1 MVKHTGK
8 NKLIVITMI
17 ICILLGGI
25 ALPATALAE
34 ETGTT
39 NTNTIVP
46 GPVAKRI
53 RAYPNWSQTVYAP
66 EGSKIRTCKI
76 TADSLYDLALRS
88 YDVGADE
95 FYIDVTSKDGD
106 VHISDLKFD
115 VTELPLGDRG
125 KMNSFGILT
134 DAGYFRLTGLGAR
147 KLFDEY
153 RYRAVMMQIECKN
166 FAENRYTITIK
177 AEDLEGNVVTSFDFL
192 EENATFT
199 VVPKGGIANKPLTCR
214 ATSHDKEGSDF
225 VCVSNEDG
233 TVTFPVT
240 DHDFYKVYYKKEFHQ
255 GEQCNYTLDVI
266 NDVGGSIDLEDT
278 NLLSIHPEEGYYTQ
292 AIIVN
297 GVSVAVTT
305 RLNISEGDV
314 IQVVFSKIGETVDLN
329 PPATGNETQREKIKN
344 GVQATKIDVNASYAK
359 RGVKVT
365 WRKSKGY
372 RVDYY
377 QVFRSK
383 KRTTGYG
390 TKAIYQTKSGKV
402 NTYINTKSIKKGTR
416 YYYKIRGVRSVDGK
430 KIYTKWSNIA
440 NRKA

>member
-1 MVKHTGK
+1 MAKHIGK
-8 NKLIVITMI
+8 IKLIVITMV

-25 ALPATALAE
+25 PLPVTAWTE

-39 NTNTIVP
+39 NINTIVP

-53 RAYPNWSQTVYAP
+53 RAYPDRSQTVYAP

-88 YDVGADE
+88 YDAGADE

-106 VHISDLKFD
+106 VHFSDIEFD

-125 KMNSFGILT
+125 RMNSFGILT
-134 DAGYFRLTGLGAR
+134 DAGYFRITGIGAR

-153 RYRAVMMQIECKN
+153 RYRVVRMQINCQN
-166 FAENRYTITIK
+166 FAENRYTIIIK
-177 AEDLEGNVVTSFDFL
+177 AEDLEGNVVNSFDFL
-192 EENATFT
+192 EDNATFT
-199 VVPKGGIANKPLTCR
+199 VMPKGGIANKPLTCR
-214 ATSHDKEGSDF
+214 ATSHNKEDRDF
-225 VCVSNEDG
+225 ACVSNEDG

-240 DHDFYKVYYKKEFHQ
+240 DHSFYKLYYNKEFYP
-255 GEQCNYTLDVI
+255 GETCNYTLDVI
-266 NDVGGSIDLEDT
+266 NDFGGSIDLEDT
-278 NLLSIHPEEGYYTQ
+278 NLLSIHPKEGYYIQ

-297 GVSVAVTT
+297 GASVAMTT

-314 IQVVFSKIGETVDLN
+314 IQVVFSKIGETVELN
-329 PPATGNETQREKIKN
+329 PPATGNEADRKKIKD
-344 GVQATKIDVNASYAK
+344 GIQATKIDVKAAYAK
-359 RGVKVT
+359 RGIKVT

-390 TKAIYQTKSGKV
+390 IKAIYQTKSGKV
-402 NTYINTKSIKKGTR
+402 NSYINTKSIKKGTR
-416 YYYKIRGVRSVDGK
+416 YYYKVRGVRSVDGK